1 MYAPS
6 PRTSGGYPLPGV
18 GQRVLGGGDP
28 SLSPAAWLVPGVL
41 PTSAVLAL
49 RQYSLSCPGSPIPVA
64 PSPAGLRARAGH
76 AMGQVSRGSL
86 FPTTEP
92 SEVAGPQVVWSA
104 GSPGMALGLGA
115 PSRAIP
121 GPGVGVNPGGGGAVG
136 SLFRPCPCQCHS
148 RLLSLPCPLLC
159 PRPYH
164 LARQFPKARMSLTC
178 LLCRGIRF
186 RGRSTRGRCLAGN
199 RLVTQWEAGSIESES
214 RSYGCGRTDP
224 WSRGFGCVREW

>member
-1 MYAPS
+1 MPWGRFRGALCFPLRS
-6 PRTSGGYPLPGV
+6 LPR
-18 GQRVLGGGDP
+18 
-28 SLSPAAWLVPGVL
+28 
-41 PTSAVLAL
+41 
-49 RQYSLSCPGSPIPVA
+49 
-64 PSPAGLRARAGH
+64 LRAPKWCGP
-76 AMGQVSRGSL
+76 RGPPGWLWVWAPHHGL
-86 FPTTEP
+86 FPGRV
-92 SEVAGPQVVWSA
+92 SELTQ
-104 GSPGMALGLGA
+104 
-115 PSRAIP
+115 
-121 GPGVGVNPGGGGAVG
+121 GGGGAVG
-136 SLFRPCPCQCHS
+136 SLFRPCPCQRHS

-224 WSRGFGCVREW
+224 WIRGFGCVKEW